1 MAKAKKLSKKIKDF
15 FEEEGVNFNEG
26 FQDGELYVEM
36 NFGSDLGED
45 FVFSVWSDGTNK
57 NFVEKFGEFAS
68 DFDPD
73 EHAEMWVKNR
83 DSVSGVPHSI
93 RALLKDADAIKERL
107 EDLAEK
113 LAHL

>member
-1 MAKAKKLSKKIKDF
+1 MAKKLSKKIKDF
-15 FEEEGVNFNEG
+15 LENEGINFDEG
-26 FQDGELYVEM
+26 FQNGELYVEM

-57 NFVEKFGEFAS
+57 DFVEKFGEYAT

-73 EHAEMWVKNR
+73 EHVEMWLPSRGKN
-83 DSVSGVPHSI
+83 GVPSSI
-93 RALLKDADAIKERL
+93 RALLNDADSIKERL
-107 EDLAEK
+107 EELAEK